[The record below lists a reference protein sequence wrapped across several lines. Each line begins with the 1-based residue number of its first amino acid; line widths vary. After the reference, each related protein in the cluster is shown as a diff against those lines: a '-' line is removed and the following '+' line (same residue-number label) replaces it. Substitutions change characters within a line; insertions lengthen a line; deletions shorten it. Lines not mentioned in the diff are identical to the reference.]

1 MDKALPYLCFMSPQS
16 LYTFSNQTIGEAEFE
31 ASIIFDHT
39 HEIFNGHF
47 PEQPVV
53 PGVCLI
59 RIVKDMAGFITGGN
73 VVFKHG
79 SNIKFL
85 NIIDPNQHTEVFLK
99 GSFLYTNEN
108 KLVIKASLSKTEV
121 VFFKFKG
128 TFELS

>member
-1 MDKALPYLCFMSPQS
+1 MDKALPYLCFMSLQS
-16 LYTFSNQTIGEAEFE
+16 LYTFSNQTIGETEFE
-31 ASIIFDHT
+31 ARIIFETT
-39 HEIFNGHF
+39 HDIFNGHF

-99 GSFLYTNEN
+99 GSFIFTDEN